1 MRSARGRVWARAS
14 RGAALAALAL
24 LALLSL
30 TPSQA
35 APPPPPHLG
44 RVTSVNPAEG
54 KPGVVTV
61 LVQLPQD
68 RQVHP
73 GQSAE
78 VVRGPKGSPI
88 GYGVVKR
95 IFKEVATV
103 EVGTLIDP
111 KVLPAEGD
119 DVRFLDGFTSDARA
133 RGPSLPRG
141 KVAGAHERMVLLDF
155 GRRAGLQPG
164 HEVLLRDPKTRLEQG
179 RLEVE
184 LIREGSGSG
193 VLISGKAILG
203 AEAVVVGFVKQR
215 EEVDFVEL
223 NLLGV
228 VAGQQDRRRGV
239 LGVYVQRVLP
249 GSPAHS
255 AGVIRGD
262 RIIAIDG
269 GVVKDIAQVRE
280 RIEARAK
287 ERVEVLL
294 IRADRVL
301 SYPVAFPRPK
311 EPKAPEAQTPAPKGD
326 PKTPPEPQRK

>member
-1 MRSARGRVWARAS
+1 MSTGNPCALEIGNKHEAEKITITNNLFYANFG
-14 RGAALAALAL
+14 GAILALSKTTPPMVIKNNNFVGNGLLHQLAAPDAV
-24 LALLSL
+24 AMVVE
-30 TPSQA
+30 A
-35 APPPPPHLG
+35 G
-44 RVTSVNPAEG
+44 G
-54 KPGVVTV
+54 KK
-61 LVQLPQD
+61 Q
-68 RQVHP
+68 
-73 GQSAE
+73 
-78 VVRGPKGSPI
+78 PI
-88 GYGVVKR
+88 D
-95 IFKEVATV
+95 V
-103 EVGTLIDP
+103 ETI
-111 KVLPAEGD
+111 
-119 DVRFLDGFTSDARA
+119 
-133 RGPSLPRG
+133 
-141 KVAGAHERMVLLDF
+141 
-155 GRRAGLQPG
+155 
-164 HEVLLRDPKTRLEQG
+164 
-179 RLEVE
+179 
-184 LIREGSGSG
+184 
-193 VLISGKAILG
+193 
-203 AEAVVVGFVKQR
+203 